1 MFLLLARKNGYEGAE
16 AFKSSDMDEKAMD
29 VNIKKKL
36 EDIRKQNGRK
46 GQQRAPSN
54 REGRLPEEAAYGIL
68 PQWL

>member
-1 MFLLLARKNGYEGAE
+1 
-16 AFKSSDMDEKAMD
+16 MDIDDKAMN
-29 VNIKKKL
+29 VNMKKKL